1 MNNINIGLISN
12 FHEVIPVINYIQ
24 SGLYIR
30 AGSRRSSAASLSG
43 FAGYF
48 HCLMEESRHVE
59 EMMFMRSKLLGLNTN
74 KNLQC
79 LSFLKT
85 HRRLLTQGQFKNV
98 MLENLVLKKSCC
110 GGAKV
115 GTI

>member
-1 MNNINIGLISN
+1 MGGGGEGAYVGHLTS
-12 FHEVIPVINYIQ
+12 FL
-24 SGLYIR
+24 GLYIG
-30 AGSRRSSAASLSG
+30 AGRRQSSPASLSG

-48 HCLMEESRHVE
+48 HCLKSQDVE

-85 HRRLLTQGQFKNV
+85 HKRLLTQGQFKNV
-98 MLENLVLKKSCC
+98 MLETFVLKKSCC
-110 GGAKV
+110 RGGKV